1 MWIDTHAHLADESF
15 NNSLLEVLDRAQAAA
30 VERIIVIG
38 TDLASSRLAVEL
50 AQIHEMLR
58 ATVGIHPNHA
68 GEAQP
73 GDFEAV
79 VELAR
84 AAKVVGIGET
94 GLDRYWDT
102 VPIGVQRE
110 FFMRH
115 LELGRAAGKPVV
127 IHCRQAESDVLEALA
142 SFAARFGGPI
152 AGVMHSFTADLA
164 VARQCLAHGLMISFA
179 GMLTYKKND
188 ALRAVAAELPLD
200 CLLVETDSPYLTP
213 EPFRGKP
220 NEPARVIHTGQRLAA
235 IRAMPIEELAA
246 ATTRNTCRVFGILEC

>member
-1 MWIDTHAHLADESF
+1 MWIDTHAHLADELF
-15 NNSLLEVLDRAQAAA
+15 KDNIAEVLDRAQSAG

-38 TDLASSRLAVEL
+38 TDLASSRRAVEL
-50 AQIHEMLR
+50 AQAHDLLR

-68 GEAQP
+68 GEARP

-79 VELAR
+79 VELAG
-84 AAKVVGIGET
+84 AVKVVGIGET

-102 VPIGVQRE
+102 VPIGLQRE

-115 LELGRAAGKPVV
+115 LELGHAAGKPVV

-142 SFAARFGGPI
+142 SFTARFGGPI

-188 ALRAVAAELPLD
+188 SLRAVAAELPLD
-200 CLLVETDSPYLTP
+200 CLLVETDSPYLSP

-220 NEPARVIHTGQRLAA
+220 NEPARVVHTGQRLAA
-235 IRAMPIEELAA
+235 IRAMPIDELAT
-246 ATTRNTCRVFGILEC
+246 ATTRNAKRVFGTLER